1 MKTPICIT
9 LGGFLL
15 HQIAFGQTVMP
26 LCGQDLFADVLRHTH
41 PVLAESAE
49 KTYDLANHSGSARSG
64 IPFNIPV
71 VFHVVW
77 KTEEENL
84 PDSVI
89 LDQVRILNEDYNQ
102 LNKDQANL
110 RAEFLPEAGN
120 ARVTF
125 VLDRIVRV
133 HTDQLFEVDMQD
145 NNLLRDVKR
154 SDLGGSDAVDPAHHL
169 NIWVCNIQPITFFGI
184 EVGRILGFAYPP
196 NDLAHWPSD
205 TGAPTPEEDGVV
217 VDYRTVG
224 SNNPNRL
231 AMGDEG
237 DMTVRG
243 RTLTHEVG
251 HYFGLRHIWGDGG
264 FLGAPNDCQQTDG
277 IADTPF
283 ANAQSSFDCDKSR
296 NSCSG
301 YDEHYGMDAPD
312 LVENF
317 MDYAKEDC
325 MNMFT
330 HGQVDLMR
338 NILAGPR
345 SGLLMPVTG
354 TGQPLAA
361 ESFDA
366 FPNPVT
372 GPVQVRFDCARA
384 LRAEFRLWSPDGRL
398 IDRMAPQPF
407 DAGTH
412 TLSLTFEPKQPGVYY
427 LEMASETGRNV
438 TRIVRQ

>member
-1 MKTPICIT
+1 LALGQVT
-9 LGGFLL
+9 L
-15 HQIAFGQTVMP
+15 P
-26 LCGQDLFADVLRHTH
+26 SCGQDLYSDILRQHH
-41 PVLAESAE
+41 PVLAESVETTFEHA
-49 KTYDLANHSGSARSG
+49 SRSG
-64 IPFNIPV
+64 TYRTDAQLTIPV

-77 KTEEENL
+77 KETSENL
-84 PDSVI
+84 PDSV
-89 LDQVRILNEDYNQ
+89 LHDQVRILNNDFNQ
-102 LNKDQANL
+102 LNEDQTNL
-110 RAEFLPEAGN
+110 REIFQPEAGN

-125 VLDRIVRV
+125 VLDRIVRIQ
-133 HTDQLFEVDMQD
+133 TDQLFKVDMQD

-184 EVGRILGFAYPP
+184 EVGRILGFAFPP
-196 NDLAHWPSD
+196 NDLDNWPNAS
-205 TGAPTPEEDGVV
+205 GAPTPEEDGVV

-243 RTLTHEVG
+243 RTLTHEIG

-296 NSCSG
+296 NSCTG

-330 HGQVDLMR
+330 RGQAALMR

-361 ESFDA
+361 ASFDA
-366 FPNPVT
+366 FPNPGS

-398 IDRMAPQPF
+398 IDRMAPQAF
-407 DAGTH
+407 EAGTH
-412 TLSLTFEPKQPGVYY
+412 TVTLAFEPKQPGLYY

-438 TRIVRQ
+438 TRIVRR